1 MKSSEYRLSE
11 TNEFLFSPIY
21 FEKMRLRRERDL
33 WVPFFAV
40 PFFFARRGE
49 RAGGDAE
56 VNINCGRP
64 YAVVSISDRGEQGV
78 NFRGWVSWLARVM
91 VPAAGDALAPT
102 FLSANNPHLISLAG
116 WAYQPKYLTMNL
128 VTYSPSGAGAP
139 LSANGK

>member
-64 YAVVSISDRGEQGV
+64 YGDLLANNYAYGHVSII
-78 NFRGWVSWLARVM
+78 VSC
-91 VPAAGDALAPT
+91 
-102 FLSANNPHLISLAG
+102 
-116 WAYQPKYLTMNL
+116 YLVL
-128 VTYSPSGAGAP
+128 VTSDFG
-139 LSANGK
+139 